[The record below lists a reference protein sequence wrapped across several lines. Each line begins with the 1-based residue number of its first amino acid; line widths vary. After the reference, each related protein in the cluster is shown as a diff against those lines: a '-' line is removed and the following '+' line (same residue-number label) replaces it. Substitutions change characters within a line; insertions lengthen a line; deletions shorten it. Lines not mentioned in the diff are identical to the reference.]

1 MRLIGMTLQASK
13 TDNAADSRRERFVSM
28 ADEYA
33 AVIAKV
39 CSVYASASAPFADL
53 YQEVMVNLWTGLE
66 TYRGESQVSTWIY
79 RLAIN
84 TCITWHRRNRRHTS
98 GAVSLDGCPEI
109 ADMSPDTASEC
120 RELYEL
126 IGRLEPFDKAL
137 VTLWLDER
145 SYDEIAAVLGISK
158 ANVATRLHRVKA
170 KLTRLANQ

>member
-1 MRLIGMTLQASK
+1 MTLRDRH
-13 TDNAADSRRERFVSM
+13 TAADADKRRKRFVEL
-28 ADEYA
+28 ADAYA
-33 AVIAKV
+33 GIIAKV
-39 CSVYASASAPFADL
+39 CSVYASQSAPFADL

-66 TYRGESQVSTWIY
+66 TFRGDARVSTWIY

-84 TCITWHRRNRRHTS
+84 TCITWHRRNSRHS
-98 GAVSLDGCPEI
+98 VGAVPLDGCPEI
-109 ADMSPDTASEC
+109 ADMSPDRDSET

-145 SYDEIAAVLGISK
+145 GYDEIAAVLGISK

>member
-1 MRLIGMTLQASK
+1 MTQQQK
-13 TDNAADSRRERFVSM
+13 TYDRDGGRRERFIAI

-39 CSVYASASAPFADL
+39 CSIYASASAPFADL
-53 YQEVMVNLWTGLE
+53 YQEVMINLWTGLE
-66 TYRGESQVSTWIY
+66 TYRGDSQLSTWIY

-98 GAVSLDGCPEI
+98 GAVPLDVCPEI
-109 ADMSPDTASEC
+109 ADMSPDTTAEC